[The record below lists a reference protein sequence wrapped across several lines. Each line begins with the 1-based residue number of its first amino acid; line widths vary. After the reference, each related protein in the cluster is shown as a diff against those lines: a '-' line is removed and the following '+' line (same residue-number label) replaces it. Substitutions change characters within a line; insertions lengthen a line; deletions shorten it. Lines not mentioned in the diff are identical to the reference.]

1 MKYLSLTIGTAD
13 GPQTNAITQFANV
26 LTANEAITVA
36 YITPFMGDYAD
47 RKTHI
52 FGATYSSLNTMQ
64 NAYDAVLKDGAA
76 AELYKVV
83 SVQRGQ
89 LLRLI
94 N

>member
-13 GPQTNAITQFANV
+13 GPQTDAITQFANV

-52 FGATYSSLNTMQ
+52 SGATYSSLNAMQ